1 MEYHHFSQFFSAIG
15 TPTYKLAKFCEQ
27 LLKPLTN
34 NEYKIKTSFSF
45 AKEVLEFHASLFM
58 ASFDIKSLFTNIP
71 LTETLNLCVQNLY
84 RNQTH
89 VGNLTQSSFYSL
101 LKITMFESFFIFGGK
116 FYVQCDG
123 VAMGSHLGPTL
134 ANVFMRHFENMWL
147 RKSVLPIIN
156 QLFTEDSLMIHFYSF
171 KQKIMFK
178 SLKIISISNTKTQNL
193 HRKLRKMVHCHFWI

>member
-1 MEYHHFSQFFSAIG
+1 MLEDGIPSLQPILSAIG

-71 LTETLNLCVQNLY
+71 LTEKLNLCVQNLY

-89 VGNLTQSSFYSL
+89 IGNLIQGSFYSL
-101 LKITMFESFFIFGGK
+101 LKVTMFE
-116 FYVQCDG
+116 
-123 VAMGSHLGPTL
+123 
-134 ANVFMRHFENMWL
+134 
-147 RKSVLPIIN
+147 
-156 QLFTEDSLMIHFYSF
+156 
-171 KQKIMFK
+171 
-178 SLKIISISNTKTQNL
+178 
-193 HRKLRKMVHCHFWI
+193 